1 MKFKIVTP
9 ERIVLET
16 EADALTLPT
25 TSGEITILPHHTPLV
40 AQMAAGEVKYKQS
53 GKSNFFAVSG
63 GVIEVRS
70 GKGGKNSTEVVI
82 LADTAEFG
90 HEIDMERAEKARE
103 SARKLM
109 TESYSDQ
116 KTYADASAAF
126 QKHLI
131 RLKVARKHHSHKGTK
146 VDNN

>member
-1 MKFKIVTP
+1 MKFKIVIP

-25 TSGEITILPHHTPLV
+25 TMGEVTILPHHTPFV
-40 AQMAAGEVKYKQS
+40 AQMVAGEVKYKQS

-63 GVIEVRS
+63 GVIEVR
-70 GKGGKNSTEVVI
+70 KNNEVVI

-90 HEIDMERAEKARE
+90 HEIDIQRAEKARE

-126 QKHLI
+126 QKHLV
-131 RLKVARKHHSHKGTK
+131 RLKVARKHHSHKHTSIE
-146 VDNN
+146 N

>member
-9 ERIVLET
+9 ERIALET
-16 EADALTLPT
+16 EVDALTLPT
-25 TSGEITILPHHTPLV
+25 TMGEITILPNHIPLV
-40 AQMAAGEVKYKQS
+40 AQLIAGEVKYKS
-53 GKSNFFAVSG
+53 SNRENFFAVSG
-63 GVIEVRS
+63 GVIEV
-70 GKGGKNSTEVVI
+70 KGNNEVLI

-90 HEIDMERAEKARE
+90 HEIDVARAEQARE
-103 SARKLM
+103 AARKLM
-109 TESYSDQ
+109 TESYHDQ

-146 VDNN
+146 LEN